1 MPKDYVEVSRA
12 EFWIAMSIAT
22 WYNVK
27 RSKVKLWRSWM
38 MSMQR
43 VRLDLRI
50 HLQSTDYGNFLAN
63 EASPLTVNVI
73 DDRLR
78 EKLVQEFQHLRNVS
92 YEPLSKFLDYIT

>member
-1 MPKDYVEVSRA
+1 MKHL
-12 EFWIAMSIAT
+12 
-22 WYNVK
+22 
-27 RSKVKLWRSWM
+27 KVIFQYFYFHKYLF
-38 MSMQR
+38 
-43 VRLDLRI
+43 LDLRL

-92 YEPLSKFLDYIT
+92 YEPLSTFLDYITYVIRMQINQI

>member
-1 MPKDYVEVSRA
+1 
-12 EFWIAMSIAT
+12 
-22 WYNVK
+22 
-27 RSKVKLWRSWM
+27 L
-38 MSMQR
+38 
-43 VRLDLRI
+43 RL

-92 YEPLSKFLDYIT
+92 YEPLSTFLDYITYVQMQYDARLSPSESISYVLL